1 VENPNVVRFPVV
13 QIRPYGVLAY
23 DRIEFLTPRR
33 HQPGRSPLKNLKG
46 KEAYAGLLSPGAR
59 KRLRRAI
66 QIICAIAEPK
76 KAMNFKLNKEFK
88 FKLNFITLTLPC
100 PQGSRSDKE
109 IKSKVLDVWLKAA
122 KRKFKL
128 RSYIWRAE
136 RQGNGNLHFH
146 IVTDTYVPYDELR
159 DTWNDRLN
167 ALGFIDEFEKR
178 HGHRHPNSTDVHAIK
193 KVKNLAAYFSK
204 YMAKGEKV
212 YEDLFAQPPRKGKG
226 VPALKITNKIKF
238 KRILTRSEARIDGRL
253 WDCST
258 NLKQKGNCETL
269 IEGEAEKMLESAF
282 ADPEVRQVRT
292 DQCLILFFSP
302 KQFAWYIRGD
312 LLKKYQEWLS
322 GFKKEDSYNKSET
335 EVQISL
341 NSQTN
346 ISP

>member
-1 VENPNVVRFPVV
+1 M
-13 QIRPYGVLAY
+13 QIRPYGLLAY

-46 KEAYAGLLSPGAR
+46 KATYDGLMSPGAR

-66 QIICAIAEPK
+66 QIMCAIAEPK
-76 KAMNFKLNKEFK
+76 SVYNQKTGKHFK
-88 FKLNFITLTLPC
+88 FKVNFITLTLPC
-100 PQGSRSDKE
+100 PQGSIPDKE

-122 KRKFKL
+122 KRRFKL

-146 IVTDTYVPYDELR
+146 IVSDTYIPYDQLR

-167 ALGFIDEFEKR
+167 ALGFIDRFEAK

-193 KVKNLAAYFSK
+193 QVKNLTAYFSK

-212 YEDLFAQPPRKGKG
+212 YEDLIAQPPSQAKAIKP
-226 VPALKITNKIKF
+226 VKVSKTLKF

-269 IEGEAEKMLESAF
+269 IEGDAEAVLQLAQ
-282 ADPEVRQVRT
+282 ADPEVRQFHS
-292 DQCLILFFSP
+292 DQCLILFFNQ

-312 LLKKYQEWLS
+312 LLKKYREWLS